1 MTPSN
6 FHSQR
11 TSCTWWITLCWTFL
25 NQFASRKTKHGSGP
39 YAQHSMSEIQYG
51 YNCGDRQVSI
61 SATRKH
67 FSRMRSDRLPTV
79 RVIVATTRCRYWGE
93 VCQVPSRAG
102 GRADIHTHPFPCT
115 YPPPLDIPPVHTTLP
130 KIYPLD
136 IPSPIQKGPGTRH
149 TYPHPRRDLEPR
161 ISTHPHL
168 LNPTTT
174 TTPISP
180 PPLPPGEQNDC
191 QMRVKIL
198 PFRNYCW
205 AHLSLKYSQWTL
217 AHLTVI

>member
-1 MTPSN
+1 MTTSN

-11 TSCTWWITLCWTFL
+11 TSCTWWITLCWTFP

-39 YAQHSMSEIQYG
+39 YAQRSMSEIQYG

-67 FSRMRSDRLPTV
+67 FSRMRTARLLPLGV
-79 RVIVATTRCRYWGE
+79 GTRGE
-93 VCQVPSRAG
+93 VCQVPCRAG
-102 GRADIHTHPFPCT
+102 GTDIHTHPFPCT
-115 YPPPLDIPPVHTTLP
+115 YPPPPDIPPVHTTLP

-149 TYPHPRRDLEPR
+149 TYPHPRRDLKPG
-161 ISTHPHL
+161 ISIHPHL

-180 PPLPPGEQNDC
+180 PPSPPPGGQKDC

-205 AHLSLKYSQWTL
+205 AHLSLKYSRWTQF
-217 AHLTVI
+217 I